1 MTVVLALNA
10 GSSSVKWQLVDGQS
24 GASIRG
30 GLVERLDTDRREAA
44 GHDAAIQDLL
54 AKLRDEPV
62 AVIGHRVVHG
72 GSRFDSAT
80 LITDEVEQQI
90 DELAALAPL
99 HNPVNL
105 AGIRAARAVFPGI
118 PNVAVF
124 DTAFHR
130 TLPPAATVY
139 ALPPELVRQHR
150 IRRYGFHG
158 ISYQYVSTRAAELL
172 GRPLSELRLIVF
184 HLGNGASAC
193 AIAGGRSVDTS
204 MGMTPLAGLVMGTRA
219 GDVDPGVLIALGR
232 AGLGWDALEE
242 LLTRESGLRALAG
255 TEDMRDIHAA
265 AVAGDPVATA
275 ALEVYHHRLRH
286 YLGAY
291 LAQLGGADAIVFTG
305 GVGENAPATRAAA
318 VAGMEGLGIRLDD
331 ERNRATAGR
340 EARTISDSR
349 SRTAVLVVPTDEEL
363 EIARQ
368 SLAAVTRPDADPA
381 GPV

>member
-1 MTVVLALNA
+1 MTVVLVLNT
-10 GSSSVKWQLVDGQS
+10 GSSSLKWQLVDGQS

-30 GLVERLDTDRREAA
+30 GLVERLDAGRSEAT
-44 GHDAAIQDLL
+44 GHDAAIRNLL
-54 AKLRDEPV
+54 AELRNEPV

-80 LITDEVEQQI
+80 LIIDEVEQQI
-90 DELAALAPL
+90 DDLAALAPL

-130 TLPPAATVY
+130 TLPPAAAAY
-139 ALPPELVRQHR
+139 ALPPELIRQHR

-158 ISYQYVSTRAAELL
+158 ISYQYVSARAAELL

-204 MGMTPLAGLVMGTRA
+204 MGMTPLEGLVMGTRA
-219 GDVDPGVLIALGR
+219 GDIDPGVLIALGR
-232 AGLGWDALEE
+232 AGLGWDELEE

-265 AVAGDPVATA
+265 AVAGDPSATA

-291 LAQLGGADAIVFTG
+291 LGQLGGADAIVFTG

-318 VAGMEGLGIRLDD
+318 VSGMERLGILIDH
-331 ERNRATAGR
+331 ERNLATADQD
-340 EARTISDSR
+340 ARTISDPLS
-349 SRTAVLVVPTDEEL
+349 STAVLVVPTNEEL

-368 SLAAVTRPDADPA
+368 SLAAVTRPDADREA
-381 GPV
+381 V

>member
-1 MTVVLALNA
+1 MTVVLVLNA

-30 GLVERLDTDRREAA
+30 GLVERLDTDRCEAA